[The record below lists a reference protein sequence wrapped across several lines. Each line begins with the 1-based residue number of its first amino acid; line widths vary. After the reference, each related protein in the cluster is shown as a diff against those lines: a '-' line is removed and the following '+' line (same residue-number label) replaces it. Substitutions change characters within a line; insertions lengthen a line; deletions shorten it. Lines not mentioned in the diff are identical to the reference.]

1 MANRAGRPLTLA
13 LALSFI
19 LSVVSTSQAQY
30 FGQNKVQ
37 YKEFKFE
44 VLKTDHFDVYFYPEE
59 RENAERVGRMAERW
73 NTRLSEIFNHDL
85 HGRQPI
91 VLYAS
96 NPDFHQTN
104 VVAGIGEG
112 TGGVTEGLKRRV
124 VLPLAGTLRETD
136 HVLGH
141 ELVHAFQYDIADSNA
156 DGGMR
161 AESIPLWFI
170 EGMAEY
176 LSIGPIDSHT
186 AMWIRDAARGP
197 QRGSAGDASKDTMPT
212 ISDLG
217 NPKYFPYRWGQ
228 ALWAY
233 VGGRWGDETIG
244 RAYHEAVRA
253 GDAEVALKS
262 ITGLSQ
268 KELSAEWHAAIHAQY
283 DSILKTAHR
292 AETFGRPVTAAD
304 KAETAMNV
312 SPVLSPDGSRIIYLS
327 ARDMLSID
335 LFLADAATGRVLR
348 RLTDSA
354 LDPHITSL
362 QFIGSAGSWRPNG
375 REFVIGA
382 VREGRPE
389 LAILDVDRGEIAR
402 EIPFP
407 ALGEILNPSW
417 SPDGRFIA
425 FSATTGGNSDLYVYD
440 LGAQAS
446 LDQAR
451 DDPEALEGS
460 LRQLT
465 QDAFADLQPNW
476 SPDGRRLAFVTDR
489 FSTRL
494 ENLEA
499 GAYQLAL
506 FDVQSGAIASL
517 RTFGEGKSINP
528 QWAADGRRLFFLSDA
543 SGITNVHQLDLSS
556 GAITQVTDLDA
567 GVSGITALSP
577 ALSSS
582 LDSKGLAFSAYEDGR
597 HHIYVID
604 DPSQPRIPA
613 SAGGRSWSR
622 VSAAGLPP
630 ADREAGQVVRL
641 LEDPTL
647 GLPAESG
654 SVEPYR
660 TRLSLNSAGQ
670 SFISA
675 GVDRFGALV
684 GGGLSFGWSD
694 MLGNHNLGATI
705 STDTYGSGGLSG
717 ILKNTGGILAYQNT
731 TRRLN
736 WGIAVD
742 QIPYLSGGYSTGLG
756 TANGERTSVQRTII
770 QRQVNRGVTGGVAY
784 PLSRA
789 TRIEFGGGYQHVG
802 FDQEVRT
809 ISTSLRTGRLISDQT
824 TSTALAD
831 SLHLNSFSAATVYDN
846 AIFGATSPI
855 AGGRS
860 RLELSPTFG
869 SLSYTSALADFRRYL
884 MPARFYTLAGRLLHY
899 GRYGGASED
908 SRLMPL
914 YLGYPEFVRGY
925 GIGSF
930 RSNECSASGN
940 CETVDRLIGSRM
952 LVSNLEF
959 RFPLLRP
966 FGVSDKMYGPLP
978 LEVAFFADAGVAWN
992 GGQRPS
998 LLGGDRKG
1006 VTSAGMSVRS
1016 NLLGFAVAQI
1026 DLAYPFAR
1034 QGRGWVWGFSLT
1046 PGF

>member
-1 MANRAGRPLTLA
+1 MPNSLPPRRHPLTLA
-13 LALSFI
+13 LALTF
-19 LSVVSTSQAQY
+19 LLLGVSPSHAQY

-44 VLKTDHFDVYFYPEE
+44 VLKTEHFDVYFYPEE

-96 NPDFHQTN
+96 HPDFHQTN
-104 VVAGIGEG
+104 VVSGIGEG

-124 VLPLAGTLRETD
+124 VLPLAGTLGETD

-141 ELVHAFQYDIADSNA
+141 ELVHAFQYDIADSNV

-186 AMWIRDAARGP
+186 AMWIRDAARARTG
-197 QRGSAGDASKDTMPT
+197 KETLPT
-212 ISDLG
+212 IGDLG
-217 NPKYFPYRWGQ
+217 DPKYFPYRWGQ

-253 GDAEVALKS
+253 GDTEAALKRV
-262 ITGLSQ
+262 TGLSQ

-283 DSILKTAHR
+283 DPILNAAHR
-292 AETFGRPVTAAD
+292 AETFGRAVTAAD
-304 KAETAMNV
+304 TAETAMNV
-312 SPVLSPDGSRIIYLS
+312 SPVLSPDGRRIIYLS

-335 LFLADAATGRVLR
+335 LFLADAATGHVLR
-348 RLTDSA
+348 RLTNSA
-354 LDPHITSL
+354 LDPHVTSL
-362 QFIGSAGSWRPNG
+362 QFIGSAGSWRPDG

-407 ALGEILNPSW
+407 TLGEILNPSW

-425 FSATTGGNSDLYVYD
+425 FSATTGGDSDLYVYD
-440 LGAQAS
+440 LDAQ
-446 LDQAR
+446 
-451 DDPEALEGS
+451 S

-465 QDAFADLQPNW
+465 HDAFADLQPNW
-476 SPDGRRLAFVTDR
+476 SPDGRQLAFVTDR
-489 FSTRL
+489 FSTDL
-494 ENLEA
+494 ANLDA
-499 GAYQLAL
+499 GAYRLAL
-506 FDVQSGAIASL
+506 LDLQSEGMTGL
-517 RTFGEGKSINP
+517 RTFDEGKSINP

-556 GAITQVTDLDA
+556 GGLTQVTDLDA

-582 LDSKGLAFSAYEDGR
+582 LDSNGLAFSAYENGR
-597 HHIYVID
+597 YHIYVID
-604 DPSQPRIPA
+604 DPAAPRVMSFGGFGGP
-613 SAGGRSWSR
+613 AGGQSWSTFR

-630 ADREAGQVVRL
+630 ADREVGRVVRL
-641 LEDPTL
+641 LTDPIL

-654 SVEPYR
+654 RIEPYR
-660 TRLSLNSAGQ
+660 TRLSLDSAGQ

-684 GGGLSFGWSD
+684 GGGLSLGWSD
-694 MLGNHNLGATI
+694 MLGNHHLAATI
-705 STDTYGSGGLSG
+705 STDTYGGSLSG
-717 ILKNTGGILAYQNT
+717 ILKNTGGIFAYQNAT
-731 TRRLN
+731 HRLN

-742 QIPYLSGGYSTGLG
+742 QIPYLAGGYSTGLG
-756 TANGERTSVQRTII
+756 TANGEPTAVQQTII

-784 PLSRA
+784 PFSRA
-789 TRIEFGGGYQHVG
+789 SRVEFGGGYQHIS

-824 TSTALAD
+824 TSTALAN
-831 SLHLNSFSAATVYDN
+831 SLHLNSFSAAAVYDN

-869 SLSYTSALADFRRYL
+869 SLSYTSALADVRRYL
-884 MPARFYTLAGRLLHY
+884 MPARFYTIAGRLLHY
-899 GRYGGASED
+899 GRYGAGGED

-930 RSNECSASGN
+930 RSNECSANGT
-940 CETVDRLIGSRM
+940 CETVQRLIGSRI

-966 FGVSDKMYGPLP
+966 FGVSHKMYGPLP
-978 LEVAFFADAGVAWN
+978 LEVAFFADAGVAWT
-992 GGQRPS
+992 GGQKPS
-998 LLGGDRKG
+998 LLGGERKG
-1006 VTSAGMSVRS
+1006 VTSAGMSFRS